1 LDFSLLY
8 DQIAG
13 QDAFEWIGLI
23 TGVIYV
29 ILATYEKPACWIF
42 GIISSGCI
50 AWKSITDYHLMADAG
65 LQGFYIV
72 IGVIGL
78 WQWIKGQPGGLKKP
92 VIISPW
98 KQHLMVIV
106 GCGLLSWPVS
116 WLLITYTD
124 ARYGYVDTLLTLLS
138 VWATIL
144 LIRKD
149 LHNWVYWIV
158 IDTVYVFLYWRS
170 EGYLFALL
178 FLIYAVIS
186 VWGWRRWSRENFGL
200 LGVERQQ

>member
-1 LDFSLLY
+1 MDISLLY

-13 QDAFEWIGLI
+13 QDALEWIGLI
-23 TGVIYV
+23 TGIIYV
-29 ILATYEKPACWIF
+29 LLATYEKPSCWIF
-42 GIISSGCI
+42 GIISSACI
-50 AWKSITDYHLMADAG
+50 AWKSLTDYMLIADAG

-72 IGVIGL
+72 IGFIGL
-78 WQWIKGQPGGLKKP
+78 WQWINGRPDGLKKQ

-98 KQHLMVIV
+98 MQHLLVIV

-158 IDTVYVFLYWRS
+158 IDAAYVFLYWRS

-178 FLIYAVIS
+178 FLIYTVIS
-186 VWGWRRWSRENFGL
+186 RWGWKRWSREN
-200 LGVERQQ
+200 

>member
-1 LDFSLLY
+1 MDFSLLY

-92 VIISPW
+92 VIISPGSNTLW
-98 KQHLMVIV
+98 LLWDV
-106 GCGLLSWPVS
+106 GC
-116 WLLITYTD
+116 
-124 ARYGYVDTLLTLLS
+124 
-138 VWATIL
+138 
-144 LIRKD
+144 
-149 LHNWVYWIV
+149 
-158 IDTVYVFLYWRS
+158 
-170 EGYLFALL
+170 
-178 FLIYAVIS
+178 
-186 VWGWRRWSRENFGL
+186 
-200 LGVERQQ
+200 